1 MGGAAIVEFPPQD
14 PSFVADPY
22 PVYARLRERTPI
34 FRTRDPRLT
43 FFTRHADIMALLQ
56 DPRLGRT
63 MDHTLSSDE
72 VARRRREARWDA
84 LPNYSRY
91 VRVNLLETEGADH
104 ARLRGV
110 LMKLVNPMRV
120 RALRERVQRLV
131 DELIEPLVP
140 RGSMD
145 FIADLAEP
153 LPVFMIAEWLG
164 WPRELRHRLRPW
176 SAAIVKPYEPDHTDE
191 DERRAEAATS
201 EFAAAI
207 AQVIEAR
214 RADPR
219 DDLISALAAQEG
231 RPDTLSRDELI
242 ATCMLVLNAGHEATV
257 NGAGNGLLALLR
269 HPEQMARLRAEP
281 ALMTSAV
288 EELLRYDSPL
298 QLFRRYVLEDM
309 DHGGVALRRG
319 EEVGFLYGCANRD
332 DAVFP
337 HADRLDLARRPNPH
351 LAFGGGRHYCLG
363 APLARLELEILF
375 RTLLERI
382 PEIRLVD
389 AHPRH
394 RPGLV
399 FRGMGQLPLHW

>member
-1 MGGAAIVEFPPQD
+1 VIIDLPLRD
-14 PSFVADPY
+14 PAFVADPY
-22 PVYARLRERTPI
+22 PYYAQLRERTAIIRMREPA
-34 FRTRDPRLT
+34 LT
-43 FFTRHADIMALLQ
+43 CFTRHADIMAMLQ

-72 VARRRREARWDA
+72 IARRRRDARWER
-84 LPNYSRY
+84 LPNYGRY

-110 LMKLVNPMRV
+110 LMKLVNPTRV
-120 RALRERVQRLV
+120 RALRERVERLV
-131 DELIEPLVP
+131 EELIEPLVP
-140 RGSMD
+140 RGRMD

-153 LPVFMIAEWLG
+153 LPVCMIAEWLG

-176 SAAIVKPYEPDHTDE
+176 SAAIVKPYEPDHTEE
-191 DERRAEAATS
+191 DERRAEVATA

-207 AQVIEAR
+207 VELIEAR

-257 NGAGNGLLALLR
+257 NGAGNGLLVLLR
-269 HPEQMARLRAEP
+269 HPEQMARLRADP
-281 ALMTSAV
+281 ALMPGAV

-309 DHGGVALRRG
+309 DYDGVALRRG

-332 DAVFP
+332 DAAFP
-337 HADRLDLARRPNPH
+337 HADRLDLSRRPNPH

-363 APLARLELEILF
+363 APLARLELEVLF
-375 RTLLERI
+375 RAVLERM
-382 PEIRLVD
+382 PHLELVE
-389 AHPRH
+389 PRPTH

-399 FRGMGQLPLHW
+399 FRGLERLPVRW